1 MNVDALKEQGW
12 CLWPGAVNDAA
23 LRALEADLPWLK
35 EPSRRPVPLAPL
47 NAWLAKTEL
56 PAFFRGLLGPDAQPV
71 RALLMAKGEGQDWD
85 IGWHRDTTFAVKAPK
100 AAPGFDGWVDKG
112 SLWQVQAPE
121 ELIAQVRGVVR
132 PSGACSGHLD
142 DSGPDTGPLLVKP
155 GSHRGLEADPV
166 ELHARR
172 GDAFLMHPLLLHAS
186 ARPESLAPRRV
197 LHIEWAAFELP
208 GGLEWAW
215 F

>member
-1 MNVDALKEQGW
+1 MLEREGW
-12 CLWPGAVNDAA
+12 WLWARAA
-23 LRALEADLPWLK
+23 DEAQLGDLESALPWLQA
-35 EPSRRPVPLAPL
+35 PSRRPVPLAPL
-47 NAWLAKTEL
+47 KAWLARTAL
-56 PAFFRGLLGPDAQPV
+56 PDFFRDLLGPSVRPV

-85 IGWHRDTTFAVKAPK
+85 IGWHRDTTFAVAVPK
-100 AAPGFDGWVDKG
+100 AVPGFDGWVDKG
-112 SLWQVQAPE
+112 PFWQVQAPE
-121 ELIAQVRGVVR
+121 EVVARVRSLR
-132 PSGACSGHLD
+132 LHLD

-155 GSHRGLEADPV
+155 GSHRGLEAEPL

-186 ARPESLAPRRV
+186 ARPETLAPRRV
-197 LHIEWAAFELP
+197 LHIEWAGFELP

>member
-1 MNVDALKEQGW
+1 MELDALNEQGW
-12 CLWPGAVNDAA
+12 CLWSEAVSEHE
-23 LRALEADLPWLK
+23 LRAIESLLPWIAQ
-35 EPSRRPVPLAPL
+35 PSRRPVPLAAL
-47 NAWLAKTEL
+47 NAWLAGTQL
-56 PAFFRGLLGPDAQPV
+56 PDLFKDLLGPASRPV

-85 IGWHRDTTFAVKAPK
+85 IGWHRDTTFGVKAPK
-100 AAPGFDGWVDKG
+100 AVQGFDGWVDKG
-112 SLWQVQAPE
+112 PFWQVQAPE
-121 ELIAQVRGVVR
+121 ELMSQVRSLR
-132 PSGACSGHLD
+132 LHLD

-155 GSHRGLEADPV
+155 SSHRGLETDPV

-172 GDAFLMHPLLLHAS
+172 GDAFVMHPLLLHAS
-186 ARPESLAPRRV
+186 ARPRIPAPRRV

>member
-1 MNVDALKEQGW
+1 MDFTALERDGW
-12 CLWPGAVNDAA
+12 LLWPGAVEETA
-23 LRALEADLPWLK
+23 LLGLEGALPWIQT
-35 EPSRRPVPLAPL
+35 PSRRPVPLAPL
-47 NAWLAKTEL
+47 NAWLKETEL
-56 PAFFRGLLGPDAQPV
+56 PELLSGLLGPGARPV

-85 IGWHRDTTFAVKAPK
+85 IGWHRDTTFAVRAPRTV
-100 AAPGFDGWVDKG
+100 PGFDGWVDKG
-112 SLWQVQAPE
+112 PFWQVQAPE
-121 ELIAQVRGVVR
+121 GLVARVRSLR
-132 PSGACSGHLD
+132 LHLD

-155 GSHRGLEADPV
+155 GSHHGLEAEPV

-172 GDAFLMHPLLLHAS
+172 GDAILMHPLLLHAS
-186 ARPESLAPRRV
+186 ARPRTLTPRRV